1 MKELKELVENLAKKL
16 QLQDMC
22 LVNEIKGIFQQKH
35 IFMVILQHL
44 SRTSFFLPLKSPFP
58 GGSYLFKVNNGN
70 TRTICRI
77 GSKLTIKTLELRH

>member
-1 MKELKELVENLAKKL
+1 MVETSIMKELKELVENLAKKL

-44 SRTSFFLPLKSPFP
+44 SRTSFFLPWRV
-58 GGSYLFKVNNGN
+58 LFQAVV
-70 TRTICRI
+70 TCSESTMETPEQYVE
-77 GSKLTIKTLELRH
+77 SAQS

>member
-1 MKELKELVENLAKKL
+1 MVETSIMKELKELVENLAKKL

-44 SRTSFFLPLKSPFP
+44 SRTSFFLP
-58 GGSYLFKVNNGN
+58 
-70 TRTICRI
+70 
-77 GSKLTIKTLELRH
+77 